1 MTTESATESET
12 KPPSSNTS
20 RKVLIALLIGVCA
33 LWALDF
39 QAKLKWQKAL
49 NIANK
54 LMDDGENNPAT
65 YMEKV
70 GMSPH
75 VKVEDNKLTQVY
87 RWTGSLKSYDL
98 LVSFRDKNGSSGV
111 DDVIGKGTR
120 VFGAENVSKMQLA
133 KATGTLDE
141 NLVIP
146 EEDTTIVE
154 DTNPMATPGG
164 SGNTPRGSSG
174 DRSGGGGQSFQG
186 FNDTDLKMDNE
197 TQAKW
202 EAAVK
207 QLNEGLDNLPEDR
220 RERFTKMRELQ
231 QKFREEAKGYLTE
244 DQYANFEK
252 NNPARRS
259 RGRSGISAEQLE
271 LEGDVKA
278 KYEAVTGKMRE
289 QMRALFS
296 GGGGRGSREEN
307 MTTIRET
314 TEAEIKTILNE
325 EQFKKYQELRSQQSQ
340 RGGRPREPGNES
352 TPLNPSKEN

>member
-1 MTTESATESET
+1 MTTEPAIESET
-12 KPPSSNTS
+12 KSPSSNTS
-20 RKVLIALLIGVCA
+20 RKVLITLLIGVCA

-49 NIANK
+49 NSANN
-54 LMDDGENNPAT
+54 LMDDGENDPAT

-70 GMSPH
+70 GMSPR

-98 LVSFRDKNGSSGV
+98 LVSFRGKDGSSGV

-146 EEDTTIVE
+146 EEDTTIME
-154 DTNPMATPGG
+154 DTNPMAEPGQSGGGPGG
-164 SGNTPRGSSG
+164 GP
-174 DRSGGGGQSFQG
+174 GGGQSFQG
-186 FNDTDLKMDNE
+186 FKDTDLNMDTE

-202 EAAVK
+202 DAGVK
-207 QLNEGLDNLPEDR
+207 QMDEAIGNLPEDR

-244 DQYANFEK
+244 DQYAIFEK
-252 NNPARRS
+252 NNPERQR
-259 RGRSGISAEQLE
+259 RGRSGISAEQLG
-271 LEGDVKA
+271 LEVDVKA
-278 KYEAVTGKMRE
+278 KYESANEKMRE
-289 QMRALFS
+289 QMRALFT
-296 GGGGRGSREEN
+296 GGGDGSREELQEK
-307 MTTIRET
+307 MTSMREAH
-314 TEAEIKTILNE
+314 EAELKIILNE
-325 EQFKKYQELRSQQSQ
+325 VQFKKYQELRSQQSQ
-340 RGGRPREPGNES
+340 RGDRSRGPSNES
-352 TPLNPSKEN
+352 TPLNPPKEN

>member
-1 MTTESATESET
+1 MTTEPAIESET
-12 KPPSSNTS
+12 KSPSSNTS
-20 RKVLIALLIGVCA
+20 RKVLITLLIGVCA

-49 NIANK
+49 NSANN
-54 LMDDGENNPAT
+54 LMDDGENDPAT

-70 GMSPH
+70 GMSPR

-98 LVSFRDKNGSSGV
+98 LVSFRGKDGSSGV

-146 EEDTTIVE
+146 EEDTTIME
-154 DTNPMATPGG
+154 DTNPKAEPGQSGGGPGG
-164 SGNTPRGSSG
+164 GP
-174 DRSGGGGQSFQG
+174 GGGQSFQG
-186 FNDTDLKMDNE
+186 FKDTDLNMDTE

-202 EAAVK
+202 DAGVK
-207 QLNEGLDNLPEDR
+207 QMDEAIGNLPEDR

-244 DQYANFEK
+244 DQYAIFEK
-252 NNPARRS
+252 NNPERQR
-259 RGRSGISAEQLE
+259 RGRSGISAEQLG
-271 LEGDVKA
+271 LEVDVKA
-278 KYEAVTGKMRE
+278 KYESANEKMRE
-289 QMRALFS
+289 QMRALFT
-296 GGGGRGSREEN
+296 GGGDGSREELQEK
-307 MTTIRET
+307 MTSMREAH
-314 TEAEIKTILNE
+314 EAELKIILNE
-325 EQFKKYQELRSQQSQ
+325 VQFKKYQELRSQQSQ
-340 RGGRPREPGNES
+340 RGDRSRGPSNES
-352 TPLNPSKEN
+352 TPLNPPKEN